1 MRSQSPVKADGSPVR
16 TYRAPL
22 AAWYGVAMA
31 VTWIPVGIWSG
42 CRGVECTALLVGP
55 TLRLGFAFGPPIV
68 HWNRGHVGRGF
79 LSLGGQVAAVAVG
92 AGVGSAVSHKP
103 NCPDVP
109 DSSCPAD
116 LGPFVGWLVAD
127 AVWAAVDVITTPAY
141 AVPAS
146 TKAVFAPTLRVTS
159 GGAAVG
165 VSGSF

>member
-1 MRSQSPVKADGSPVR
+1 VKAIGSPVKS
-16 TYRAPL
+16 YRAPL

-31 VTWIPVGIWSG
+31 VTWIPVGIWSD
-42 CRGVECTALLVGP
+42 CRGVGCTALLVGP

-68 HWNRGHVGRGF
+68 HWNRGHVARGF

-92 AGVGSAVSHKP
+92 ASVGSAVSHKP

-127 AVWAAVDVITTPAY
+127 AVWAVVDVITTPVN

-146 TKAVFAPTLRVTS
+146 TSASVAPTLRATS